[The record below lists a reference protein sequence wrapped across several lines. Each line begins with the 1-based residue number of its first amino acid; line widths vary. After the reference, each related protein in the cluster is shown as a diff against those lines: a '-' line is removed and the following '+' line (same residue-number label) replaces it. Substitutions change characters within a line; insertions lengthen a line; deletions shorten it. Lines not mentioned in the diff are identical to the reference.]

1 MRTIIIFMF
10 LIVSMT
16 VCGKENTVVWNH
28 PTTEYGTNYE
38 DGYFNLAL
46 DVTKVDARDL
56 EGLAKLLKQLE

>member
-16 VCGKENTVVWNH
+16 VCGKENTVV
-28 PTTEYGTNYE
+28 TEYGTNYE
-38 DGYFNLAL
+38 DGYFKLAL